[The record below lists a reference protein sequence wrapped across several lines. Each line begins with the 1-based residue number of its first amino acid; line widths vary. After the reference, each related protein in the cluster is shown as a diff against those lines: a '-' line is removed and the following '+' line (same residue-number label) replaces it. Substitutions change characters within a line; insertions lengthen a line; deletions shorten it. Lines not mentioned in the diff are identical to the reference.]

1 LAKPTLATRSLPAFL
16 FLIAAWM
23 VVTFFVWWL
32 ATPLLAWPVAML
44 SQLVTRIG
52 FGDLVQSVEQSAEI
66 ITFVTSLRPPAG
78 AVSDGAKAVL
88 EVRSNVRL
96 FSFGLPLLAAMILA
110 TREPNPLRRL
120 AIGYAVLIPVQTFSV
135 VADFFK
141 NLMIVPESASQ
152 LGFAPWQR
160 ELIAFS
166 YQFGTLILPT
176 VAPAIVWVLM
186 HRRFLEGFAGGVR
199 PRAS

>member
-1 LAKPTLATRSLPAFL
+1 VATRSLPAFL
-16 FLIAAWM
+16 LLVAAWL

-44 SQLVTRIG
+44 SRIVARVA
-52 FGDLVQSVEQSAEI
+52 FGDLVQGVEQSVEM
-66 ITFVTSLRPPAG
+66 ITFVTSLRPPPGSIAAG
-78 AVSDGAKAVL
+78 ATAVL
-88 EVRSNVRL
+88 EVPSNFRL

-110 TREPNPLRRL
+110 AREGNPLRKL
-120 AIGYAVLIPVQTFSV
+120 ALGYVSLVPVQTFSV
-135 VADFFK
+135 IADFLK
-141 NLMIVPESASQ
+141 NLIVEPQIASQ
-152 LGFAPWQR
+152 LGLAPWQR

-186 HRRFLEGFAGGVR
+186 HRRFLEGLQRGAG
-199 PRAS
+199 AN